1 MIRVLIAEDSP
12 VVQRVLV
19 ALLNDEKGINI
30 VGVVGN
36 GKDAVEMCR
45 KMRPDL
51 VTMDIFMPE
60 MDGLEATRKIMKEF
74 PTRIVII
81 SSMVNSKDLRTSFEA
96 MRSGAIEVVEKPHGL
111 LSGNYSEVKAA
122 LIRVIRQM
130 MAARPQNRF
139 SWVSD
144 KPWATPVSVTPV
156 SQPSRLASVPKKQP
170 RIGVKTAPARAEVPA
185 PIRDREHTQ
194 VGLVTSIP
202 LGFVPKVVCIG
213 GSTGAPAVLFDV
225 LSSLSENFPLPI
237 VVAQHIATGFVNGMV
252 DWLDSSLAFD
262 VKVAQRN
269 DSLRPGLV
277 LVAPDDCHL
286 LLAPDNKVRLVAAS
300 EGELYTPSIDIFF
313 ESVADSYGPTA
324 LGIIL
329 SGMGRD
335 GAQGLLKMR
344 KMGAMTFGQNESSS
358 VIYGMPKEA
367 ANLGAVVQEMS
378 PPEMVTMLNKIA
390 KRISH

>member
-12 VVQRVLV
+12 VVQRVLA
-19 ALLNDEKGINI
+19 ALLSDEKGIEI
-30 VGVVGN
+30 VGIVGN
-36 GKDAVEMCR
+36 GKDAVDTCR
-45 KMRPDL
+45 KLRPDL

-60 MDGLEATRKIMKEF
+60 MDGLQATRKIMKEF

-139 SWVSD
+139 SWMSS
-144 KPWATPVSVTPV
+144 KPWSPTGNVAVSSPQQRT
-156 SQPSRLASVPKKQP
+156 SGYPSRQQK
-170 RIGVKTAPARAEVPA
+170 IEVPSIT
-185 PIRDREHTQ
+185 PDVPEQHEQTQ
-194 VGLVTSIP
+194 VGPVTTIP
-202 LGFVPKVVCIG
+202 LGFVPRVVCIG

-225 LSSLSENFPLPI
+225 LSSLPSNYPYPI
-237 VVAQHIATGFVNGMV
+237 VVAQHIATGFVSGMV
-252 DWLDSSLAFD
+252 DWLDSSLALD
-262 VKVAQRN
+262 VKVAERN
-269 DSLRPGLV
+269 DILRPGLV
-277 LVAPDDCHL
+277 VVAPDDCHL
-286 LLAPDNKVRLVAAS
+286 MLAPDYRVKLVGAS
-300 EGELYTPSIDIFF
+300 DGELYTPSIDIFF
-313 ESVADSYGPTA
+313 ESVAESYGATA

-344 KMGAMTFGQNESSS
+344 NYGAMTFGQNESSS

-367 ANLGAVVQEMS
+367 ANIGAVVQEMS
-378 PPEMVTMLNKIA
+378 PPEMITMLNKLS
-390 KRISH
+390 KRVGI